1 MYPKCIQVKTQH
13 WRKNTQADFST
24 SWETDFSYI
33 CAIFLKQQLCAAPDS
48 CGIHAGRSLAGSGS
62 SFFQIL
68 HAHGMFQLPGPIKR
82 GFSIWIK
89 SCNLKACPRG
99 LAHPCHCEQEN
110 KRCLLRS
117 RTRASQWRSPH
128 RSVQCFS
135 NAAMGKKRKEKI
147 FLYSLQSA
155 LIWNQ
160 NAEERLFSHAPAP
173 AETHINLRGTPG
185 VREDLGNRLNP
196 RGLAKY
202 HTSPWYQLHWR
213 NWGRWHI
220 KKGQ

>member
-1 MYPKCIQVKTQH
+1 MKTQH
-13 WRKNTQADFST
+13 WRKSIQVDFST

-33 CAIFLKQQLCAAPDS
+33 CAIFLKRKLCAAPDS
-48 CGIHAGRSLAGSGS
+48 GGTHAGHSLAGSGS

-82 GFSIWIK
+82 GFSIWTIK

-117 RTRASQWRSPH
+117 RTRAAQWHSPH

-135 NAAMGKKRKEKI
+135 NAAMAEIKKRKTSSYNHFKVHWSGI
-147 FLYSLQSA
+147 KMQRRDYSHMPQLLQRSM
-155 LIWNQ
+155 Q
-160 NAEERLFSHAPAP
+160 TCVAPQ
-173 AETHINLRGTPG
+173 G
-185 VREDLGNRLNP
+185 
-196 RGLAKY
+196 
-202 HTSPWYQLHWR
+202 
-213 NWGRWHI
+213 
-220 KKGQ
+220 